1 MAIDEAI
8 ALTLHT
14 TSPPSRAPARA
25 AGDCPLTRRELEI
38 AGLVAEGLSNRAIA
52 EKLVLSSQTV
62 DGHMER
68 ILTSWGSPH
77 ARRWLPGWRTGRP
90 PVADDGP
97 HRERPP
103 EQM

>member
-68 ILTSWGSPH
+68 ILTKLGFTSRAQVASWV
-77 ARRWLPGWRTGRP
+77 ANRAATGR
-90 PVADDGP
+90 
-97 HRERPP
+97 R
-103 EQM
+103 